1 MNVIRQRLLN
11 RVSLLVVLSLG
22 LAAHLQ
28 AQDKLQ
34 ERYRDERSK
43 MVQDVL
49 VREGIRNQRVLQVMG
64 AVPRHEF
71 VDGLHRKQSYIDTAL
86 PIGHQQTIS
95 PPFVVAYM
103 TETIDPQ
110 PEERVLEIGTG
121 SGYQAAVLSGLCK
134 EVYTIEIVGPLGIEA
149 EKKLKKLGYSNVSCK
164 IGDGY
169 QGWPDKAPFH
179 KIIVTCSPEKVPQP
193 LIDQLAEG
201 GKMIIPLGERYQQVF
216 YQFEKQNGQ
225 LKPTKLI
232 PTLFVPMT
240 GKSEDLRDIK
250 PDPAHPQS
258 LNGSFEIDSNK
269 DDRPDSWHYQ
279 RQVERIKGDARDG
292 DYYLEFQ
299 NADLG
304 RPSQMLQGL
313 AIDGR
318 KVATVN
324 LSLDVA
330 VEAVT
335 LGEQSFERP
344 ALVIHFYDSVR
355 RPISDIVV
363 GPFTRRTS
371 WERIG
376 KKIEVPKDA
385 REAVIRIGL
394 NGAIGKMTVDN
405 VKLSYVS
412 R

>member
-1 MNVIRQRLLN
+1 MKLTRWFACGTLC
-11 RVSLLVVLSLG
+11 
-22 LAAHLQ
+22 LATVWPTL

-34 ERYRDERSK
+34 ERYRDERAR

-49 VREGIRNQRVLQVMG
+49 VREGIRNPRVLQSMG
-64 AVPRHEF
+64 SVPRHEF
-71 VDGLHRKQSYIDTAL
+71 VDGLHRKQGYVDTAL

-121 SGYQAAVLSGLCK
+121 SGYQAAVLSGLAK

-149 EKKLKKLGYSNVSCK
+149 EKKLKKLGYSNVFCRV
-164 IGDGY
+164 GDGY
-169 QGWPDKAPFH
+169 LGWPDKAPFH

-193 LIDQLAEG
+193 LIEQLAEG

-216 YQFEKQNGQ
+216 YLFEKQNGQ

-250 PDPAHPQS
+250 PDPAHPQL
-258 LNGSFEIDSNK
+258 LNGSFELDANN
-269 DDRPDSWHYQ
+269 DERPDNWHYQ
-279 RQVERIKGDARDG
+279 RQVERIKGEARDG
-292 DYYLEFQ
+292 DYYLEFT

-318 KVATVN
+318 KVASVN
-324 LSLDVA
+324 LSMDVA
-330 VEAVT
+330 IESVT
-335 LGEQSFERP
+335 PGEQPYEKP

-355 RPISDIVV
+355 RPISDVLV
-363 GPFTRRTS
+363 GPFTRRMS
-371 WERIG
+371 WERQG
-376 KKIEVPKDA
+376 RKIDVPKEA
-385 REAVIRIGL
+385 REAVLRVGL

-405 VKLSYVS
+405 VKLSYMP

>member
-1 MNVIRQRLLN
+1 MRWFACGTLCYATA
-11 RVSLLVVLSLG
+11 LSTL
-22 LAAHLQ
+22 

-34 ERYRDERSK
+34 ERYRDERAR

-49 VREGIRNQRVLQVMG
+49 VREGIRNPRVLQSMG
-64 AVPRHEF
+64 SVPRHEF
-71 VDGLHRKQSYIDTAL
+71 VDGLHRKQGYVDTAL

-121 SGYQAAVLSGLCK
+121 SGYQAAVLSGLAK

-149 EKKLKKLGYSNVSCK
+149 EKKLKKLGYSNVFCRV
-164 IGDGY
+164 GDGY
-169 QGWPDKAPFH
+169 LGWPDKAPFH

-193 LIDQLAEG
+193 LVEQLAEG

-216 YQFEKQNGQ
+216 YLFEKQNGQ

-250 PDPAHPQS
+250 PDPAHPQL
-258 LNGSFEIDSNK
+258 LNGSFELDANN
-269 DDRPDSWHYQ
+269 DERPDNWHYQ
-279 RQVERIKGDARDG
+279 RQVERIKGEARDG
-292 DYYLEFQ
+292 DFYLEFI

-318 KVATVN
+318 KVASVN
-324 LSLDVA
+324 LSMDVA
-330 VEAVT
+330 IESVT
-335 LGEQSFERP
+335 PGEQPYEKP

-355 RPISDIVV
+355 RPISDVLV
-363 GPFTRRTS
+363 GPFTRRMS
-371 WERIG
+371 WERQG
-376 KKIEVPKDA
+376 RKIDVPKEA
-385 REAVIRIGL
+385 REAVLRVGL

-405 VKLSYVS
+405 VKLSYVP